1 MYYKE
6 FLKKQQRVIFQVAL
20 LFKMVHPKCLLTV
33 ILFMVINN
41 AKESNSIPST
51 KVFSNEMKSTNK
63 NSKITTKSINFQSYE
78 TSLTR
83 KNTRRILTQDKLHT
97 NPQKPSKSSGRSI
110 NAPAEI
116 NYNESMI
123 VKGIGVEMIVY
134 LNVIVG
140 VNITHEI
147 LN

>member
-1 MYYKE
+1 
-6 FLKKQQRVIFQVAL
+6 
-20 LFKMVHPKCLLTV
+20 
-33 ILFMVINN
+33 MVINN

-63 NSKITTKSINFQSYE
+63 NSKITTSKSDE

-110 NAPAEI
+110 NAPAEA

-123 VKGIGVEMIVY
+123 VKGIGVEIIVY

-140 VNITHEI
+140 ENTF
-147 LN
+147 